1 MNHALRI
8 ICIFKPIQFV
18 SLMRKIYLL
27 SALIVLALSSL
38 VFSSCNSIKLMVDND
53 YSYETDFTKYKTY
66 NFLNCEIDTSFVCSE
81 IQDAIRRQMK
91 ARGYKVA
98 ADAPGLL
105 VSYSIIRD
113 RVDYKGYFQ
122 PSLDRWVNHFDGD
135 DTYKTQNFH
144 FGGGM
149 ILVSLLDAESSR
161 LIWRG
166 YASGVFNK
174 QVNKPINY
182 YRSVVRNIF
191 DQYPLFAAGEKP
203 RRIEEL

>member
-1 MNHALRI
+1 MKKMYFVFLMI
-8 ICIFKPIQFV
+8 LFV
-18 SLMRKIYLL
+18 S
-27 SALIVLALSSL
+27 AT
-38 VFSSCNSIKLMVDND
+38 SCNTMRLLVDND
-53 YSYETDFTKYKTY
+53 YSYDTDFTRYTSY
-66 NFLNCEIDTSFVCSE
+66 NFLNCEVDTNDICTE

-91 ARGYKVA
+91 ARGYKVV
-98 ADAPGLL
+98 DEKPGLL
-105 VSYSIIRD
+105 VSYSIIKE
-113 RVDYKGYFQ
+113 RVGYKGYFQ
-122 PSLDRWVNHFDGD
+122 PSMDRWVNRYDND
-135 DTYKTQNFH
+135 ETYKVQNFN

-174 QVNKPINY
+174 KVNKPVNY

-203 RRIEEL
+203 RRLTDI